1 MEALPED
8 CLSLVIALTSPCDAC
23 SAAAVSTAFRTAAA
37 SDAVWESFL
46 PPDYRDIISRSVS
59 PVDLSS
65 KKDAFRRLSSAP
77 LLIDGGKKTFS
88 IDKSRNKKIY
98 MLSAREL
105 SIAWSKN
112 SLCWSW
118 KPVDHSRFLEA
129 AELVMVSW
137 LELHGKV
144 NVGMLSPNTTYRAYL
159 ILQLVNR
166 AFGLDVVPSEASIEI
181 GNYKKIRTIHL
192 DKYNRHG
199 PMDLNGGE
207 DNMIHPCGDKW
218 LEVELG
224 EFHSHGRK
232 EEEVVSIWFRETNG
246 VHLKGGI
253 VVEGI
258 ELRPQT

>member
-8 CLSLVIALTSPCDAC
+8 CLSLVISLTSPCDAC
-23 SAAAVSTAFRTAAA
+23 SSAAVSAAFRGAAD
-37 SDAVWESFL
+37 SDVVWESFL

-59 PVDLSS
+59 PVELSS
-65 KKDAFRRLSSAP
+65 KKDAFRRLSSTP
-77 LLIDGGKKTFS
+77 LLIDGGKKIFS
-88 IDKSRNKKIY
+88 IDKNTNKKRY

-112 SLCWSW
+112 SLYWSW
-118 KPVDHSRFLEA
+118 KPVQHSRFSEA

-137 LELHGKV
+137 LELHAKV
-144 NVGMLSPNTTYRAYL
+144 KMGTLSPNTTYAAYL

-166 AFGLDVVPSEASIEI
+166 AFGLDVVASEASIEI
-181 GNYKKIRTIHL
+181 GNYKTKRTIYV
-192 DKYNRHG
+192 DKYKIQG
-199 PMDLNGGE
+199 LNELKEGE
-207 DNMIHPCGDKW
+207 NSVIRPRGDGW

-224 EFHSHGRK
+224 EFHSNGRK
-232 EEEVVSIWFRETNG
+232 EEEEVNIWFRETKG

-258 ELRPQT
+258 ELRPKT